1 MIETRSLK
9 SEKYLF
15 HAFFNIIQI
24 HIYYD
29 IGLLTNCGYKFG
41 SPCAVKRLNLNLE
54 SYFQIK
60 E

>member
-15 HAFFNIIQI
+15 HAFSNIIQI
-24 HIYYD
+24 HS
-29 IGLLTNCGYKFG
+29 